1 MKIVQNNKNEVLR
14 MLDQATDSALW
25 AIGAEMEA
33 NAKNYETRVHTGR
46 LRNSITFA
54 THRNQGETYS
64 YTDNDGNVYTDQIG
78 LGARKDRV
86 YVGTNVEYAPVHEL
100 GYRKI
105 SALHFLQRSVS
116 DHADRYKAILE
127 AALRD

>member
-1 MKIVQNNKNEVLR
+1 

-33 NAKNYETRVHTGR
+33 NAKNYETRVDTGR
-46 LRNSITFA
+46 LRNSISHT
-54 THRNQGETYS
+54 ETDD
-64 YTDNDGNVYTDQIG
+64 T
-78 LGARKDRV
+78 V

-100 GYRKI
+100 GGRII

-116 DHADRYKAILE
+116 DHVDRYKAILE
-127 AALRD
+127 ASLKE